1 MQDQGGHAMN
11 RTISIRV
18 IFVLLMLIFGPSLL
32 VAREA
37 GAKMAC
43 QDIGAQKCKI
53 KLSTGITMAYVET
66 GPKTG
71 NAVLLIHGLTDSIRS
86 WSLTMRA
93 LHRADPK
100 LHILAVDLRGH
111 GASSMPSARKCA
123 VAPENCF
130 RVVDFANDVVAF
142 MKAKGITKAT
152 LAGHSLGTFVVQEIA
167 LTHPQMVERAILVA
181 TSTTGVNNVALRD
194 YVVKEP
200 LEGSWK
206 KALEGKGKKYPAD
219 FYNLTPVDADPQA
232 AGWIAKN
239 WVVDPAADPAF
250 LVPYVP
256 ETAHVRLGTWIGAS
270 KALLATDNT
279 ARLHELN
286 VPTLVIW
293 GSQDNIFL
301 ADPDQKAIKAVLAAA
316 AKAHGTTYFWKQY
329 GVRPLP
335 QSGAQETDIG
345 HNVQWGAPDAMAA
358 DIDSFIRHGVPTP
371 DLSRSDAA
379 PNVSHIILERGKAE
393 IVRLGE

>member
-1 MQDQGGHAMN
+1 MKATMPTNGV
-11 RTISIRV
+11 TLIRFA
-18 IFVLLMLIFGPSLL
+18 FVLLMLIFGLSML

-43 QDIGAQKCKI
+43 RDISAQKCKI
-53 KLSTGITMAYVET
+53 KLSTGITMAYVEI

-71 NAVLLIHGLTDSIRS
+71 KAVILIHGLTDSIRS
-86 WSLTMRA
+86 WSPAMRA
-93 LHRADPK
+93 LHRADPE

-123 VAPENCF
+123 AAPENCF
-130 RVVDFANDVVAF
+130 RTADFASDVLAF
-142 MKAKGITKAT
+142 MKAKGIAKAT

-167 LTHPQMVERAILVA
+167 LSYPKMVERAILVA
-181 TSTTGVNNVALRD
+181 TSTTGVDNVALRD

-206 KALEGKGKKYPAD
+206 KALEAKGKKYPAD
-219 FYNLTPVDADPQA
+219 FYNLTPMDADPQA
-232 AGWIAKN
+232 ADWIAKN

-250 LVPYVP
+250 LLPYVP

-279 ARLHELN
+279 ARLHDLN

-301 ADPDQKAIKAVLAAA
+301 ADPDQKAIKAVLASA

-329 GVRPLP
+329 GVLPLP
-335 QSGAQETDIG
+335 KSGAQETDIG

-358 DIDSFIRHGVPTP
+358 DIDSFIRHGSPTP
-371 DLSRSDAA
+371 DLPRSDAA
-379 PNVSHIILERGKAE
+379 PNVSHIILDPGKAE